1 MQMTVRDWMINLV
14 LYVDPETTVT
24 EALAVMRRRY
34 VDSLIV
40 SKTKDNPELG
50 IVTSIDICDKI
61 VAQGRNPTTTKVKEI
76 MNHPLFTVNQKITIQ
91 ECAAIMKEKRIH
103 HLPVVDDSGGLV
115 GMIAATDFLVVAESL
130 GHDGNERALS

>member
-14 LYVDPETTVT
+14 LYVDPEATVT
-24 EALAVMRRRY
+24 EALGVMRRRY

-40 SKTKDNPELG
+40 SKTQTNPEVG

-61 VAQGRNPTTTKVKEI
+61 VAQHRNPTKTKIKEI
-76 MNHPLFTVNQKITIQ
+76 MNQPLFTVNQNLTIQ

-103 HLPVVDDSGGLV
+103 HLPVADDSGNLV

-130 GHDGNERALS
+130 GHNGDERALS

>member
-14 LYVDPETTVT
+14 LYVDPEVTVT
-24 EALAVMRRRY
+24 EALGVMRRRY

-40 SKTKDNPELG
+40 SKTQTNPEWG

-61 VAQGRNPTTTKVKEI
+61 VAQHRNPTKTKIKEI
-76 MNHPLFTVNQKITIQ
+76 MNQPLFTVNQNLTIQ

-103 HLPVVDDSGGLV
+103 HLPVSDDSGNLV

-130 GHDGNERALS
+130 GHNGDERALS